1 MAKLKI
7 IWGNWLI
14 KIKKSNL
21 VRLLKSKSIIKE
33 LENHIGELVKEK
45 QALIDRNKSLNLE
58 IRKYDRQQ
66 KKAAE
71 FKKEIKKLEDL
82 VNNLEYEKQQVTD
95 ELLETQG
102 ELFNANLELKK
113 YKIQCEEYEQ
123 QINNYRTEGRY
134 LVKKVKAGRTP
145 NTIKTRVSKP
155 MSGNV
160 VAYMRGEHEE

>member
-1 MAKLKI
+1 M
-7 IWGNWLI
+7 
-14 KIKKSNL
+14 
-21 VRLLKSKSIIKE
+21 
-33 LENHIGELVKEK
+33 VKEK

-58 IRKYDRQQ
+58 IRKYDRQE

-82 VNNLEYEKQQVTD
+82 INSSEYEKQQVTD
-95 ELLETQG
+95 ELLDTQS
-102 ELFNANLELKK
+102 ELFNTNLELKK

-123 QINNYRTEGRY
+123 QIKDYRTEGRY

-155 MSGNV
+155 MSNNV

>member
-1 MAKLKI
+1 MTKLKI

-21 VRLLKSKSIIKE
+21 VRLLKSKTIIKE

-58 IRKYDRQQ
+58 IRKYDRQE
-66 KKAAE
+66 KKTAE
-71 FKKEIKKLEDL
+71 FKKEIRELDGLLEDSTKETELLKKAKLE
-82 VNNLEYEKQQVTD
+82 LESKIF
-95 ELLETQG
+95 ELNHEV
-102 ELFNANLELKK
+102 AK

-123 QINNYRTEGRY
+123 QINDYRTEGRY

-155 MSGNV
+155 MSSNV

>member
-1 MAKLKI
+1 MLKEKYK
-7 IWGNWLI
+7 NI
-14 KIKKSNL
+14 KEGIKKSNL
-21 VRLLKSKSIIKE
+21 VRLLKSKTIIKE

-45 QALIDRNKSLNLE
+45 QALIDKNKSLNLE

-82 VNNLEYEKQQVTD
+82 VNSSEYEKQQVTD
-95 ELLETQG
+95 ELLETQA
-102 ELFNANLELKK
+102 ELFNTKLELSK

-123 QINNYRTEGRY
+123 QINDYRTEGRY
-134 LVKKVKAGRTP
+134 LVKKIKSGRTP

-155 MSGNV
+155 MSSNV
-160 VAYMRGEHEE
+160 VAYMRGEHE